1 MQNLAD
7 FHFGGP
13 GSTYVDTKEWSW
25 KDPKWA
31 DPSQQEEGHA
41 AKCYEALLLMQ
52 QPQHAALLIEGRLTP
67 RMRAKLAHAAGGMKD
82 NVELSLPDF
91 KNFVPRDAREFNG
104 DQGSVPGFEL
114 VPPEVLGTE
123 VYKSF
128 AHGYLKV
135 FQAIDI
141 ILQVGRDLPTPSN
154 IVHQLGGFRERYL
167 SFFLEKHGQ
176 VEFALD
182 AIIRSAEDGVVEM
195 GSVSRSQTSSM

>member
-67 RMRAKLAHAAGGMKD
+67 RMRAKLAHAAGGMKE

-104 DQGSVPGFEL
+104 DQGSVPGFESRSGETCPR
-114 VPPEVLGTE
+114 PPIFFINSAGSARGTSRSSW
-123 VYKSF
+123 KST
-128 AHGYLKV
+128 
-135 FQAIDI
+135 
-141 ILQVGRDLPTPSN
+141 GRWNSRSTPSF
-154 IVHQLGGFRERYL
+154 G
-167 SFFLEKHGQ
+167 
-176 VEFALD
+176 ALRTGWWRWV
-182 AIIRSAEDGVVEM
+182 RSPDLKRPRC
-195 GSVSRSQTSSM
+195 SDFI

>member
-31 DPSQQEEGHA
+31 DPSQQEEGHE

-52 QPQHAALLIEGRLTP
+52 QPQHAALQIEGRLTP
-67 RMRAKLAHAAGGMKD
+67 RMRAKLAHAAGGMKE
-82 NVELSLPDF
+82 NVELSLP
-91 KNFVPRDAREFNG
+91 REFNG

-141 ILQVGRDLPTPSN
+141 ILQVGRDLPTPTN

>member
-25 KDPKWA
+25 KDPRWA

-52 QPQHAALLIEGRLTP
+52 QPQQIEGRLTP

-123 VYKSF
+123 VY
-128 AHGYLKV
+128 
-135 FQAIDI
+135 
-141 ILQVGRDLPTPSN
+141 R
-154 IVHQLGGFRERYL
+154 
-167 SFFLEKHGQ
+167 
-176 VEFALD
+176 
-182 AIIRSAEDGVVEM
+182 
-195 GSVSRSQTSSM
+195 

>member
-1 MQNLAD
+1 MAVRSMQNLAD

-52 QPQHAALLIEGRLTP
+52 QPQHAALLIEGP

-141 ILQVGRDLPTPSN
+141 ILQVGRGLPTPTRLWF
-154 IVHQLGGFRERYL
+154 IMILLY
-167 SFFLEKHGQ
+167 
-176 VEFALD
+176 
-182 AIIRSAEDGVVEM
+182 
-195 GSVSRSQTSSM
+195 

>member
-1 MQNLAD
+1 
-7 FHFGGP
+7 
-13 GSTYVDTKEWSW
+13 
-25 KDPKWA
+25 
-31 DPSQQEEGHA
+31 
-41 AKCYEALLLMQ
+41 
-52 QPQHAALLIEGRLTP
+52 
-67 RMRAKLAHAAGGMKD
+67 
-82 NVELSLPDF
+82 LPDI

-141 ILQVGRDLPTPSN
+141 ILQVGRDLPTPTN
-154 IVHQLGGFRERYL
+154 LVHQLGGFRERYL

-182 AIIRSAEDGVVEM
+182 AIIRSAEDGVVET